1 MNQELFEKL
10 KALIGLM
17 GFDDFSINYE
27 AENNRFLIFITEGEA
42 FKKFVPIFVTNLD
55 HLLRLIAIK
64 IGEAE
69 TVFVDINNYRRER
82 ENLLLE
88 LARAAAR
95 KSVITKEEISL
106 PAMNGYE
113 RRLIH
118 VELSSHPDV
127 KTESVGEGK
136 NRYIIIKPIGN
147 SH

>member
-10 KALIGLM
+10 KALIELM
-17 GFDDFSINYE
+17 GFDDFSINHE
-27 AENNRFLIFITEGEA
+27 AENNRFLIFITEGET
-42 FKKFVPIFVTNLD
+42 FKSIIPIFVTNLD
-55 HLLRLIAIK
+55 HLLRLIAVK
-64 IGEAE
+64 IGEVE
-69 TVFVDINNYRRER
+69 NVFVDINNYRRER
-82 ENLLLE
+82 ENLILE

-95 KSVITKEEISL
+95 KSVATKEEISL

-136 NRYIIIKPIGN
+136 NRYIIVK
-147 SH
+147 SV

>member
-1 MNQELFEKL
+1 MNQELTEKL
-10 KALIGLM
+10 NKLVELM

-27 AENNRFLIFITEGEA
+27 AENSRFLIFINEGEI

-55 HLLRLIAIK
+55 HLLRLIATK

-69 TVFVDINNYRRER
+69 AVFVDINNYRRER
-82 ENLLLE
+82 ENLILE

-95 KSVITKEEISL
+95 KSVVTKEEIPL
-106 PAMNGYE
+106 PAMNAYE

-118 VELSSHPDV
+118 MELSSHPDV

-136 NRYIIIKPIGN
+136 GRYIIVKPV
-147 SH
+147 

>member
-1 MNQELFEKL
+1 MNQELTEKL
-10 KALIGLM
+10 KALIELM

-27 AENNRFLIFITEGEA
+27 AENSRFLIFINEGET
-42 FKKFVPIFVTNLD
+42 FTKFVPIFVTNLD
-55 HLLRLIAIK
+55 HLLRLIATK

-69 TVFVDINNYRRER
+69 NVFVDINNYRRER
-82 ENLLLE
+82 ENLILE

-95 KSVITKEEISL
+95 KSVATKEEISL
-106 PAMNGYE
+106 PAMNAYE

-136 NRYIIIKPIGN
+136 NRYIIVKPV
-147 SH
+147 

>member
-1 MNQELFEKL
+1 MNQELTEKL
-10 KALIGLM
+10 KKLVELM

-27 AENNRFLIFITEGEA
+27 AENNRFLIFITEGET
-42 FKKFVPIFVTNLD
+42 FKKFIPIFVTNLD

-64 IGEAE
+64 IGEVE

-82 ENLLLE
+82 ENLILE

-95 KSVITKEEISL
+95 KSVATKEEISL
-106 PAMNGYE
+106 PAMNAYE
-113 RRLIH
+113 RRLVH

-136 NRYIIIKPIGN
+136 SRYIIVRPV
-147 SH
+147 